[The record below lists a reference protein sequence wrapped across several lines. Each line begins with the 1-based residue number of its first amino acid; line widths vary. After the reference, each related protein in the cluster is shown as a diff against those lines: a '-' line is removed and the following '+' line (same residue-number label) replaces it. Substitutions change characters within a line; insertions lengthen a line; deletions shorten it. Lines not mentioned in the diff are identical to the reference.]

1 MSSLTRARYEEGF
14 VAALLLL
21 GPLLLA
27 IPGAKGV
34 LYQAFTAVEL
44 TGAGVVLL
52 ATLPV
57 AWLLALRPNK
67 RAVMSTYLVIGLWL
81 VFELSAMTQVTHDT
95 LERDRALSL
104 LVTGIVLC
112 AAAGGLAETGRAVL
126 GRLLCLLSL
135 LLLLPPLTE
144 AALGAARL
152 FLSGAD
158 PVDAVATLSGV
169 LGNAGE
175 LSNAAIPGAL
185 FGVLLAS
192 RAKGTWRTLGAI
204 AAGSL
209 LLHAT
214 FAPALSTLGAAVIVG
229 LIGAIAGR
237 MQSLPSARIRGPLLF
252 ALLAVSL
259 GVGRFALS
267 ALPSGPAEQAPI
279 TAQEIE
285 RSESSD
291 LGGLKVRELITR
303 ASVRAISDAPLL
315 GHGPGQFVV
324 AFPPYRD
331 SQEIELSSHQRSV
344 GAETEVEHAHSD
356 LVLALVETGWL
367 GGLTLLFLL
376 LHALSSIRRAL
387 SRGDDTEAGLAFGLT
402 GLLVVSFFH
411 APLLHHPFTSALGFV
426 LLGATSIKVH
436 STSLRST
443 RWLSIALAVLLSAHA
458 PRALAITRH
467 GDALRELGAGQLDAT
482 AQSEVVDRMLAAC
495 PDSVIALSRRAR
507 LLPYMGGTTDE
518 QLLAWE
524 AVLKLRPHRVE
535 AHLQSAVL
543 LAQSGELEP
552 ARHRFSV
559 ARLLDPNHPALLRNL
574 ARVELFSARALAG
587 TDLLDELDE
596 LGHTDKLW
604 RLGLATDLLLEG
616 MHEEALVVL
625 ERIQLRF
632 RDLTAEKCYQLAIEY
647 RRTGGDPRQARVA
660 DAFECTAHRLWARRH
675 AEGGDWDSARRSFRQ
690 ALRFARRDDLS
701 LPARFEL
708 EFAALL
714 WRSKMPIDAREAFQR
729 AGNDAVAWRALPA
742 WAGKALLDLQRSDG
756 DD

>member
-1 MSSLTRARYEEGF
+1 
-14 VAALLLL
+14 VAVLLLL
-21 GPLLLA
+21 GPLVLA
-27 IPGAKGV
+27 IPGAQGV
-34 LYQAFTAVEL
+34 LYQAFTAIEL
-44 TGAGVVLL
+44 TGTGVALL

-57 AWLLALRPNK
+57 AWLVALRSNK
-67 RAVMSTYLVIGLWL
+67 QAVFSTYLVVGLWV
-81 VFELSAMTQVTHDT
+81 VFELSAMTQVTHDS

-104 LVTGIVLC
+104 LLTGVVLC
-112 AAAGGLAETGRAVL
+112 AAAGGLRETGRAFL

-135 LLLLPPLTE
+135 LLLLPPLIE

-185 FGVLLAS
+185 FGVLMAS
-192 RAKGTWRTLGAI
+192 RTKGPWRALGVI
-204 AAGSL
+204 AGGSL

-229 LIGAIAGR
+229 LFAAIAGR
-237 MQSLPSARIRGPLLF
+237 MQSLPSARTRGPLLF
-252 ALLAVSL
+252 AVLAFSL
-259 GVGRFALS
+259 GAGRFALR
-267 ALPSGPAEQAPI
+267 ALPSGPAEQAPV
-279 TAQEIE
+279 TAQEAE
-285 RSESSD
+285 ARGSSD

-303 ASVRAISDAPLL
+303 ASINTLNDAPLL

-324 AFPPYRD
+324 VFPPHRD
-331 SQEIELSSHQRSV
+331 SREIELSSHERSI

-356 LVLALVETGWL
+356 LVLGLVEAGWL
-367 GGLTLLFLL
+367 GGITFLFVL
-376 LHALSSIRRAL
+376 LHALRSIRRAL
-387 SRGDDTEAGLAFGLT
+387 SHGNDTEAGLALGLA
-402 GLLVVSFFH
+402 GLIVVSFFH

-426 LLGATSIKVH
+426 LLGATSVTVN
-436 STSLRST
+436 SSGLRST

-467 GDALRELGAGQLDAT
+467 GDALKELGAAQLDAG
-482 AQSEVVDRMLAAC
+482 AQLEVVERMLTAC

-507 LLPYMGGTTDE
+507 LLPYLGGTRDE
-518 QLLAWE
+518 TLLAWE

-543 LAQSGELEP
+543 LAQSGDLEP
-552 ARHRFSV
+552 ARHRFNV
-559 ARLLDPNHPALLRNL
+559 ARELDPNHPALLRNL

-596 LGHTDKLW
+596 LGRTDKLW

-616 MHEEALVVL
+616 FHEEALVVL

-708 EFAALL
+708 EFSAIL
-714 WRSKMPIDAREAFQR
+714 WRSKMPTDARDAFQR
-729 AGNDAVAWRALPA
+729 AGNDAVAWRALPV
-742 WAGKALLDLQRSDG
+742 WAGEALLDLQRSDG
-756 DD
+756 ED

>member
-1 MSSLTRARYEEGF
+1 
-14 VAALLLL
+14 
-21 GPLLLA
+21 
-27 IPGAKGV
+27 
-34 LYQAFTAVEL
+34 
-44 TGAGVVLL
+44 
-52 ATLPV
+52 
-57 AWLLALRPNK
+57 
-67 RAVMSTYLVIGLWL
+67 
-81 VFELSAMTQVTHDT
+81 
-95 LERDRALSL
+95 
-104 LVTGIVLC
+104 
-112 AAAGGLAETGRAVL
+112 
-126 GRLLCLLSL
+126 LCLLSL

-152 FLSGAD
+152 FIAGED

-192 RAKGTWRTLGAI
+192 RTRGPWRVLGAI

-209 LLHAT
+209 LIHAT

-229 LIGAIAGR
+229 LLGAIAGR
-237 MQSLPSARIRGPLLF
+237 MQSLPGARTRGPLLF
-252 ALLAVSL
+252 AVLAISL
-259 GVGRFALS
+259 GAGRFALR
-267 ALPSGPAEQAPI
+267 ALPSGPTEPAAITSEQADG
-279 TAQEIE
+279 AV
-285 RSESSD
+285 SSD

-303 ASVRAISDAPLL
+303 ASVSALKDAPLL

-331 SQEIELSSHQRSV
+331 SQEIELSTHQRSI

-356 LVLALVETGWL
+356 LILALVETGWL
-367 GGLTLLFLL
+367 GGITLLLVL
-376 LHALSSIRRAL
+376 LHALGSIRRAL
-387 SRGDDTEAGLAFGLT
+387 SRGDDTEAGLALGLA

-426 LLGATSIKVH
+426 LLGATSISVGG
-436 STSLRST
+436 TSVRST
-443 RWLSIALAVLLSAHA
+443 RWLYIALAVLLSAHA
-458 PRALAITRH
+458 PRALAIARH
-467 GDALRELGAGQLDAT
+467 GDALKELGADQIEAS
-482 AQSEVVDRMLAAC
+482 AQREVVDRMLAAC
-495 PDSVIALSRRAR
+495 PDSVMALSRRAR
-507 LLPYMGGTTDE
+507 LLPYLGGTRDE
-518 QLLAWE
+518 QLSAWD
-524 AVLKLRPHRVE
+524 AVLKLRPHRFE
-535 AHLQSAVL
+535 AHMQTAVL

-559 ARLLDPNHPALLRNL
+559 ARGLDPNHPALLRNL
-574 ARVELFSARALAG
+574 ARVELFSARSLAG

-616 MHEEALVVL
+616 LLEEGFEVL

-632 RDLTAEKCYQLAIEY
+632 RDLNAEKCYQLAIEY

-690 ALRFARRDDLS
+690 ALRFARRGDLS
-701 LPARFEL
+701 LPSRFEL
-708 EFAALL
+708 EFAAIL
-714 WRSKMPIDAREAFQR
+714 WRSKMPIDAREAFER

-742 WAGKALLDLQRSDG
+742 WAGESLLDLQRSDAG
-756 DD
+756 D